1 MSITSPPFVPEEYQ
15 AGAQSWASRAIRDLA
30 RALHP
35 ILAEVRGEPASDLPR
50 PTESGGGAGLSSPL
64 YRSIDVQY
72 QFSVN
77 IVEVLEFD
85 VDAFLGTLYSVA
97 DEFGGQLVRGMF
109 QHISEVSEDNGQ
121 VISVGDRSM
130 FDAFADALETMNVEF
145 DEEGNHGL
153 ILALHPDV
161 ARKLREIGPTPEQE
175 ERVNQILKRKREE
188 WRDSR
193 RRSEIP

>member
-1 MSITSPPFVPEEYQ
+1 M
-15 AGAQSWASRAIRDLA
+15 
-30 RALHP
+30 
-35 ILAEVRGEPASDLPR
+35 
-50 PTESGGGAGLSSPL
+50 

-145 DEEGNHGL
+145 DEDPL
-153 ILALHPDV
+153 CQP
-161 ARKLREIGPTPEQE
+161 
-175 ERVNQILKRKREE
+175 
-188 WRDSR
+188 
-193 RRSEIP
+193 